1 MAQSIL
7 PDDLWKRLERLI
19 PRSKENRCVQFA
31 GRKPSEPRRVFTGI
45 LFVLRTGIPW
55 RWLPATDAF
64 PSGYTCL
71 RRLRQWQKAGVWQRV
86 FEALLAE
93 LQATHKIDWY
103 RALVDS
109 ASVRAPCGG
118 EKTGPNPT
126 DRRKLGSKHHMLTD
140 ANGIPLSIILTE
152 ANRHDVTQLLPLL
165 DKIPHVKGKRG
176 APRFRPDH
184 VQGDRAYDSEPHRK
198 AIKKRG

>member
-1 MAQSIL
+1 LASLVL
-7 PDDLWKRLERLI
+7 PDELWKSLEPWL
-19 PRSKENRCVQFA
+19 PKAKENRHVQFA
-31 GRKPSEPRRVFTGI
+31 GRKPTEPRRLLTGI

-55 RWLPATDAF
+55 RWLPATSDF
-64 PSGYTCL
+64 PSGQTCRRCL
-71 RRLRQWQKAGVWQRV
+71 RRWQRAGVWQRI
-86 FEALLAE
+86 FEKLLAE
-93 LQATHKIDWY
+93 LQAKHKIDWY
-103 RALVDS
+103 RTLVDS

-140 ANGIPLSIILTE
+140 ANGIPLAVILTE

-176 APRFRPDH
+176 APRFRPH
-184 VQGDRAYDSEPHRK
+184 QVQGDRGYDSEPHRK

>member
-1 MAQSIL
+1 MCSSR
-7 PDDLWKRLERLI
+7 D
-19 PRSKENRCVQFA
+19 ENRLSHA
-31 GRKPSEPRRVFTGI
+31 GC
-45 LFVLRTGIPW
+45 
-55 RWLPATDAF
+55 LPESSSFSGRAF
-64 PSGYTCL
+64 PGAGFL
-71 RRLRQWQKAGVWQRV
+71 RPTTFPADKLAGAIFGNGKKRAFGQDI
-86 FEALLAE
+86 FESLLAE

-109 ASVRAPCGG
+109 ASLRAPCGG

-126 DRRKLGSKHHMLTD
+126 DRRKLGSKHHLLTD

-165 DKIPHVKGKRG
+165 DKVPHVKGKRG

-184 VQGDRAYDSEPHRK
+184 VEGDRAYDSEQHRK